1 MEEFEST
8 LLAVACKK
16 ASTAVG
22 LSGGKE
28 SNMTCEEAE
37 KLGDAKQLVTDLNV
51 IPGTDTVFIDGH
63 YTSEELRQLAD
74 AFDLIRSLR

>member
-1 MEEFEST
+1 
-8 LLAVACKK
+8 
-16 ASTAVG
+16 
-22 LSGGKE
+22 
-28 SNMTCEEAE
+28 MTCEEAE